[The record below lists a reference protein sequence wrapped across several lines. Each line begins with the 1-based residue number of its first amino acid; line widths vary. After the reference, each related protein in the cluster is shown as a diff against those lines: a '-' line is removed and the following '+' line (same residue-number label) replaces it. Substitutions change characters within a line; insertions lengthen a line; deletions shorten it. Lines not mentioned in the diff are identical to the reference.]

1 MVKLEKIKAVGKEDA
16 QDALTHF
23 FQMKP
28 QKSVSEEWKKK
39 EFFNMNYGINRRDIP
54 PNILYL

>member
-16 QDALTHF
+16 QDALIHF

-28 QKSVSEEWKKK
+28 QKNVSEEWKKK
-39 EFFNMNYGINRRDIP
+39 KVLNEKII
-54 PNILYL
+54 